1 MPDKDIKAQT
11 DESISSNRQKSSKNP
26 KRMKDPR
33 DRVTPDAFTVS
44 PDILGTRLASPRR
57 RGLAMI
63 LDLLIIQL
71 LSQMGSLMLGAAIA
85 VMLILLGS
93 HRKKGTIGSGIR
105 KVAYIAAAITVA
117 AVIIY
122 EIFLYQDQHEI
133 SILRDKPEVEQ
144 TAISIDTTQDTETQ
158 LEQAKERIAELED
171 RGDWES
177 NVEALA
183 ETFSY
188 SFGWA
193 AIYFTLCL
201 YLTNGQTL
209 GKWLTRIQVR
219 QLDGSTIGI
228 WASFGRYGGYAASFV
243 TGLSGFFQIYWDANR
258 QGLHDK
264 VANTVVVDL
273 RKRHERQSAK
283 KTSPDQRSSRSQ
295 EKQQQAPLEE
305 LANKR
310 QQDTSRNS

>member
-1 MPDKDIKAQT
+1 MPDKDIKAKT
-11 DESISSNRQKSSKNP
+11 VESIPSNRQKSSKYA
-26 KRMKDPR
+26 KRKKDPR

-44 PDILGTRLASPRR
+44 PDILGTRLASPRQ

-71 LSQMGSLMLGAAIA
+71 LSQMGSLILGAAIA

-105 KVAYIAAAITVA
+105 KMAYIAAAVTVA

-122 EIFLYQDQHEI
+122 EIFLYQEQHEL
-133 SILRDKPEVEQ
+133 SILRDKSEVEQ
-144 TAISIDTTQDTETQ
+144 TVTTIDTTQDTETQ

-171 RGDWES
+171 SGDWES

-201 YLTNGQTL
+201 YLTNGQTI
-209 GKWLTRIQVR
+209 GKWLSRIQVR
-219 QLDGSTIGI
+219 QLDGSSIGI

-273 RKRHERQSAK
+273 RKRYERRPGK
-283 KTSPDQRSSRSQ
+283 VTSPGERSSKSQ
-295 EKQQQAPLEE
+295 EKQQEAPLED
-305 LANKR
+305 LADER
-310 QQDTSRNS
+310 QQDTSRDS

>member
-295 EKQQQAPLEE
+295 EKQQETPLEK
-305 LANKR
+305 LANER